1 LGTFGGVAPVNDML
15 VGGVGLGGVT
25 VNALWAI
32 WLSSL
37 G

>member
-1 LGTFGGVAPVNDML
+1 VQLML

-25 VNALWAI
+25 VSALWAM
-32 WLSSL
+32 LASS